1 MARSEDYKRSA
12 VVLLADDNPAD
23 QEIARRVL
31 GSGGFRCELY
41 MVNDGVEALDYL
53 TRTFAEPDT
62 HPRPDLLLLDIN
74 MPRKSGMD
82 VLRHVKGDADLRR
95 IPVLMLTTSQSER
108 DVALAYDLG
117 CNSFITKPIDVPQFI
132 EALENLGKYWLDVVV
147 LPSGGISGD
156 LGDGISGTGT

>member
-95 IPVLMLTTSQSER
+95 IPILMLTTSQSER